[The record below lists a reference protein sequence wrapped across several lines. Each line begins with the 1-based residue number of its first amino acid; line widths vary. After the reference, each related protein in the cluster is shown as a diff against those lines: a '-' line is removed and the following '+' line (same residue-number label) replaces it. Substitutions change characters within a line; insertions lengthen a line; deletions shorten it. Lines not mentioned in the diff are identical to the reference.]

1 MAQYF
6 IVNEKQNIAGRLREE
21 ILRKFGSIKAFSE
34 AIGKTQQYVNVYL
47 SGINSPGPKVRNLL
61 EMAGLDVA
69 FVMTGRREEETSSEQ
84 KELREIRAVLIEKGI
99 RNAGELRQRL
109 EKQEAL
115 TRLLGQEAYTMIIKA
130 AVMRDRRAK
139 YKSGKKPAQ

>member
-1 MAQYF
+1 VAQYF